1 MTREVLVVI
10 AAVMG
15 ATAMLPPTIAAHHS
29 FAAVYDQNKPVHVEG
44 VVDQVEWKNPH
55 VLIGLTSTSDGKA
68 LRWVFEMG
76 APPVLMREFGWSPDT
91 VTVGDRISVDGYA
104 ARTGD
109 GQAAAWTVTT
119 RTGQRLRAVRPFR

>member
-1 MTREVLVVI
+1 MERALIIVI
-10 AAVMG
+10 LLGAG
-15 ATAMLPPTIAAHHS
+15 ATAPLPQTIAAHHS

-44 VVDQVEWKNPH
+44 VVERVEWKNPH
-55 VLIGLTSTSDGKA
+55 VLIEMTSTSGDKTA
-68 LRWVFEMG
+68 HWLFEMG

-91 VTVGDRISVDGYA
+91 VAVGDRISIDGYA

-119 RTGQRLRAVRPFR
+119 RSGIRLRAVRPFR